1 MLVKDCDLAT
11 KSLDAWLRVSKR
23 FSTEREHFSFSM
35 LKGSEIRVGPDLN
48 YEIIS
53 KDIQK
58 DFLLGEARTDIAIRS
73 FTDDDI
79 SVRSAAV
86 IHNQNRLNLDVLT
99 QVYCMPDERE
109 NGVSGSADRQV
120 DEVEQRLR
128 RAFKK
133 KICEL
138 CDVLSGNKIQVIMQI
153 GSVEAL
159 EKELEQVVKKN
170 DVLGEK
176 CEETEDVDFILY
188 EDQEYE
194 VSTTLR
200 IRDKSC

>member
-23 FSTEREHFSFSM
+23 FSTESEHGGFLM

-86 IHNQNRLNLDVLT
+86 IHNQNRLNLDVLR
-99 QVYCMPDERE
+99 QVYHIPDQRD
-109 NGVSGSADRQV
+109 NGVSGSADRQG

-128 RAFKK
+128 RAFK
-133 KICEL
+133 ICEL
-138 CDVLSGNKIQVIMQI
+138 CDVLSDNKIQAIRQI

-159 EKELEQVVKKN
+159 EKELEQVAKKN

-176 CEETEDVDFILY
+176 CEETDDVDFIVY